1 MSHHVADHVVAETIE
16 VEIIETIA
24 MMIATIETIETTIV
38 IIEITIVMIRII
50 IRTIHQKDSL
60 HVVVDR
66 TAVEDG
72 LMGTADVDVVDKVMI
87 GRLEIRSKRTAY
99 AKFPILNNQSDFN
112 FTVLD
117 QTGLYRLRP
126 FAWIALL
133 AFVAHP

>member
-16 VEIIETIA
+16 VEIIETVIA

-72 LMGTADVDVVDKVMI
+72 PMGTADVDVVDK
-87 GRLEIRSKRTAY
+87 G
-99 AKFPILNNQSDFN
+99 Q
-112 FTVLD
+112 
-117 QTGLYRLRP
+117 
-126 FAWIALL
+126 
-133 AFVAHP
+133 